1 MANIRRALLTS
12 EDAWKNLQKFYD
24 ENGTKLNMPSMFSS
38 DPSRFEKF
46 RYARTFFNFIIYNDV
61 NVVNKI

>member
-46 RYARTFFNFIIYNDV
+46 RYARTFFNFIIYN
-61 NVVNKI
+61 VVNKI

>member
-24 ENGTKLNMPSMFSS
+24 ENGTKLNMPSISYIIIRVNG
-38 DPSRFEKF
+38 PTF
-46 RYARTFFNFIIYNDV
+46 RANRE
-61 NVVNKI
+61 

>member
-38 DPSRFEKF
+38 DASRFEKF
-46 RYARTFFNFIIYNDV
+46 RYARTFFNFIIYN
-61 NVVNKI
+61 VVNKI

>member
-24 ENGTKLNMPSMFSS
+24 ENGTKLNMPNMFSS

-46 RYARTFFNFIIYNDV
+46 RYARTFFNFIIYN
-61 NVVNKI
+61 VVNKI

>member
-38 DPSRFEKF
+38 DPNRFEKF
-46 RYARTFFNFIIYNDV
+46 RYARTFFNFIIYN
-61 NVVNKI
+61 VVNKI